1 MHGRACLLQSVGS
14 DADDQIRAKDVQSFW
29 EKKQVAVCTET
40 AENTSNL
47 GNSAGKNYVQLR
59 EIQAELPEPKE
70 EEEEEEMDGTESHLD
85 LDTSRAA
92 EDSAIRVCPLCYEI
106 VSVRGR
112 AAHAARLLAAEAANR
127 AEIRM
132 TGSSNGDSPEHPRP
146 AGRLIPLG
154 GAGLLT
160 FPCGVGGPASQAP
173 GIAAAK
179 SAPAAPCGSN

>member
-70 EEEEEEMDGTESHLD
+70 EEEEEMDGTESHLD
-85 LDTSRAA
+85 TSRTV
-92 EDSAIRVCPLCYEI
+92 EESAIRVCHCALKM
-106 VSVRGR
+106 
-112 AAHAARLLAAEAANR
+112 L
-127 AEIRM
+127 
-132 TGSSNGDSPEHPRP
+132 
-146 AGRLIPLG
+146 
-154 GAGLLT
+154 
-160 FPCGVGGPASQAP
+160 FF
-173 GIAAAK
+173 
-179 SAPAAPCGSN
+179 